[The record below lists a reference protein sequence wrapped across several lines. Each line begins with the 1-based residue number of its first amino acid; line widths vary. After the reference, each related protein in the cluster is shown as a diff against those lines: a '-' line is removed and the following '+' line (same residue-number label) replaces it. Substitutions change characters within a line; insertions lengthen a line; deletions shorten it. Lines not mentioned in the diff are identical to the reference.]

1 MTHPVGVIHGRF
13 QPLHFG
19 HLEYLLAGA
28 DRCDLLIVGI
38 TNPDPSQVVHEET
51 DATRG
56 LAESNPCT
64 YYERYVMVERA
75 LTEAGVARERLRIV
89 PFPHGH
95 PKRLRYYA
103 PADAVYLMTIYD
115 DWGLSKLDRFHE
127 LGLRT
132 EVMWKRDDKPISG
145 SLVRHQ
151 IATGDDWQGLV
162 PASVARTIKEFGIDE
177 RVRA

>member
-1 MTHPVGVIHGRF
+1 MTYEVGVIHGRF

-38 TNPDPSQVVHEET
+38 TNPDPSQVVQEET
-51 DATRG
+51 DTARG
-56 LAESNPCT
+56 MAEANPCT

-95 PKRLRYYA
+95 PQRLRYYA

-115 DWGLSKLDRFHE
+115 GWGLSKLDRFHA

-132 EVMWKRDDKPISG
+132 DVMWKRDDKPISG
-145 SLVRHQ
+145 SLVRSQ
-151 IATGDDWQGLV
+151 IAAGHDWHNLV
-162 PASVARTIKEFGIDE
+162 PPAVARTIKEFGIDE
-177 RVRA
+177 RIRA